1 MRNVERTIEM
11 LASSLM
17 TIPRDYPQ
25 DLRKASYKATL
36 EGFARFVI
44 SEKLREE
51 AETLGRAKD
60 DMQKVAEIMENSRI
74 K

>member
-11 LASSLM
+11 LATSLM

-25 DLRKASYKATL
+25 DLRKDSYKKTL

-51 AETLGRAKD
+51 AETLGRAKE
-60 DMQKVAEIMENSRI
+60 DMQKVAEIFAQSKI
-74 K
+74 